1 MKRLFLIMFFV
12 LFSLRGYAQDVIV
25 TNEGDRIE
33 CTVKSEDDTQVKYVA
48 WKDKD
53 NTLRSLPM
61 SSVWSISYDPSLKRE
76 VNPTSAATQT
86 FVPKSYSSSIY
97 DTTAPYTAPVK
108 VKKSSNGR
116 GKYIAGG
123 VLSLIGA
130 PVLGFLGIFSGIML
144 LTEDSPA
151 GYVMLGLG
159 IGAEITLICV
169 GVNQLSKASQA
180 KYACIMDVP
189 VNDKLSLGVY
199 DYAFAPTRQ
208 HGTGLGLKIR
218 F

>member
-1 MKRLFLIMFFV
+1 MKRLFFIVFFV

-25 TNEGDRIE
+25 TNDGDRIE
-33 CTVKSEDDTQVKYVA
+33 CTVKSEDETQVKYVV
-48 WKDKD
+48 WKDKN

-123 VLSLIGA
+123 IGCLLGGFALYGGLFTLAFEAETDEGLVLCIVGAVASLATGTA
-130 PVLGFLGIFSGIML
+130 
-144 LTEDSPA
+144 
-151 GYVMLGLG
+151 
-159 IGAEITLICV
+159 
-169 GVNQLSKASQA
+169 LSISQFTKAYQA

-199 DYAFAPTRQ
+199 DYAFAPTSQ
-208 HGTGLGLKIR
+208 HGTGLGQKIR

>member
-1 MKRLFLIMFFV
+1 MFFV

-25 TNEGDRIE
+25 TNDGDRIE
-33 CTVKSEDDTQVKYVA
+33 CTVKSEDDTQVKYVV

-97 DTTAPYTAPVK
+97 DTTAPYTAPYTAPVK

-123 VLSLIGA
+123 IGCLLGGFALYGGLFYLAIESETEEGLAFCIVGAIASLATGTALSISQ
-130 PVLGFLGIFSGIML
+130 F
-144 LTEDSPA
+144 T
-151 GYVMLGLG
+151 
-159 IGAEITLICV
+159 
-169 GVNQLSKASQA
+169 KAHQA

-208 HGTGLGLKIR
+208 HGTGVGLKIR